1 MVCKGSSWP
10 VPPKR
15 YLSSATWLVA
25 HVIKCYFLL
34 IDTPIAFRYLSTY
47 SHVQNPTYKKG
58 DTHTH
63 TNIMLV
69 EITPYGL
76 SCTYVHVSEF
86 TDFWRE
92 ALTCT
97 YVHVSMHFSILYRG
111 STTPYMAVMTEPSG
125 FAVAHG
131 WYLAGVYTGL
141 SKIEVVWHC

>member
-97 YVHVSMHFSILYRG
+97 YVHVSMHIQHTVQRLYHAIYG
-111 STTPYMAVMTEPSG
+111 SHDRTQWFRSSTWMVSS
-125 FAVAHG
+125 
-131 WYLAGVYTGL
+131 WGL
-141 SKIEVVWHC
+141 HRTFKN